1 MGKIEYYTI
10 FRWMREELHLAGAE
24 LECYAV
30 INSLSLGDNWYMAGV
45 KNLVQL
51 LKKSEPTIISALKNL
66 TDKGLIVKEPVV
78 INNTKRNYYKAKK
91 TFDEKETTFNDLST
105 PTFNDL
111 STPTFNDLSTPTFND
126 LSTPTFN
133 DLSTINKENKKENK
147 KGDNNKLLSPQKS
160 RFKKPTIKEIAAYIE
175 EKKFTFDAERFYDYY
190 ESKGWV
196 VGKSPMKDW
205 KAACRTWAAQRK
217 SLIKEE
223 DQEERS
229 GLPAGLTEETWALRQ
244 EWMRKYVPR
253 IAERISPEAFLS
265 MQGKSHYNPEIFKD
279 IIIEIENSDY
289 NGDIAKEF
297 IRFCDTDEYAKRLWS
312 GE

>member
-1 MGKIEYYTI
+1 MADNKWIHIDNWMGSLLGLRANDLI
-10 FRWMREELHLAGAE
+10 
-24 LECYAV
+24 CYA
-30 INSLSLGDNWYMAGV
+30 IIYAFSRDGKSQYRGDLSYLASCMFATKQTTLLCLKKLLDQNIILKQEEMVDGIKRCYYKTNIICGDNTFYIIDP
-45 KNLVQL
+45 N
-51 LKKSEPTIISALKNL
+51 KKPSETIQEALMNHSRIFNGTIQDSLPVYK
-66 TDKGLIVKEPVV
+66 TD
-78 INNTKRNYYKAKK
+78 
-91 TFDEKETTFNDLST
+91 
-105 PTFNDL
+105 
-111 STPTFNDLSTPTFND
+111 
-126 LSTPTFN
+126 
-133 DLSTINKENKKENK
+133 NKENNKENK

-217 SLIKEE
+217 SQIKEE

-279 IIIEIENSDY
+279 IIIEIDNSDY
-289 NGDIAKEF
+289 DGDITQEF
-297 IRFCDTDEYAKRLWS
+297 IRLCDTDEYAKRLWS

>member
-1 MGKIEYYTI
+1 
-10 FRWMREELHLAGAE
+10 MREELHLAGAE

-91 TFDEKETTFNDLST
+91 TFDEKETTLNDLST
-105 PTFNDL
+105 PTLNDL
-111 STPTFNDLSTPTFND
+111 STPTLNDLSP
-126 LSTPTFN
+126 
-133 DLSTINKENKKENK
+133 INKVYNKENK

-160 RFKKPTIKEIAAYIE
+160 RFKKPTIEEIAAYIE

-217 SLIKEE
+217 SQIKEE

-244 EWMRKYVPR
+244 EWMRKFVPR

-279 IIIEIENSDY
+279 IIIEIDNSDY
-289 NGDIAKEF
+289 DGDIAKEF
-297 IRFCDTDEYAKRLWS
+297 IRLCDTDEYAKRLWS